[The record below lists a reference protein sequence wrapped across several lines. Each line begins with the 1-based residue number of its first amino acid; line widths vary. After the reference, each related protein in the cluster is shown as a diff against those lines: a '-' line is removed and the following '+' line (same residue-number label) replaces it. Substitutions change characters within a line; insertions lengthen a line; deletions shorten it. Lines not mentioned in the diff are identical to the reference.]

1 MSHLLFRHFL
11 EYKEYK
17 VLPSVPQVCICLHCD
32 AECSSSILGKLAT
45 SLMANDATSVSDQCK
60 IVTVSDVAHNSGLI
74 RLLFVNLDSY
84 SNLVLLEYLT
94 YALVSA
100 VSVVNCVLE
109 QTRMCRLLG
118 QRQWY

>member
-1 MSHLLFRHFL
+1 
-11 EYKEYK
+11 
-17 VLPSVPQVCICLHCD
+17 
-32 AECSSSILGKLAT
+32 
-45 SLMANDATSVSDQCK
+45 MANDATSVSDQCK
-60 IVTVSDVAHNSGLI
+60 IVTVSDVTHISGLI

-94 YALVSA
+94 DALVSA